1 MKFKIKDV
9 KENKVTRKLKKESSI
24 LEIKE
29 IDFKNGVKFFLVK
42 KEKNKGKNKSL
53 NNIIYL
59 NNISKSNIIF
69 EIEINEYRPLKLK
82 TDLDEEKLD
91 LIRALTI
98 KGIIPRIRF

>member
-1 MKFKIKDV
+1 MKFEMKDV
-9 KENKVTRKLKKESSI
+9 KRNKVTRKFKKECNI
-24 LEIKE
+24 IGIKE
-29 IDFKNGVKFFLVK
+29 IDFENGVKFFLVK
-42 KEKNKGKNKSL
+42 EEKNKGSNKSL

-59 NNISKSNIIF
+59 NNISKNNIIF